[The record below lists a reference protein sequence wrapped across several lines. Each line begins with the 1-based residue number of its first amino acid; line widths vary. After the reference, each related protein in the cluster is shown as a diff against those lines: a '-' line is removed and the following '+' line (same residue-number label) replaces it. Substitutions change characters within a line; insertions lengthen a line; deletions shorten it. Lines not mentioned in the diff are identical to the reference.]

1 MFSFR
6 LFVLT
11 AALFGCIPL
20 WGQQVA
26 ANNLDATQTLV
37 LKSHAVFNSFMNDP
51 DMMWFHENIDK
62 AYGILVVPQMLRG
75 GFIVGGSGGSGVL
88 LARNRNQRDW
98 SYPAFYTL
106 GSLSV
111 GLQVGADASE
121 LVLMIMTERGLN
133 AMLSTELKLGA
144 DISVAAG
151 PIGRNAKAQ
160 TADLL
165 AFGRAKGIFG
175 GVSLEGAILA
185 PRNQWNRV
193 YYGASVSPLDI
204 LIHQMVSNPQAEPLR
219 RSMPQRRAF
228 LPWQMQQ
235 PSTYQYAPV
244 PSHQSPPP
252 ASREI
257 LPWQQ
262 QQREIFPWQQQPN
275 TFLDSPPPSPYTPY
289 QNDDFHYQQRQ
300 EYREWPK
307 Y

>member
-6 LFVLT
+6 ISPLAFVL
-11 AALFGCIPL
+11 FCCISL
-20 WGQQVA
+20 WGNHA
-26 ANNLDATQTLV
+26 TANSLDATQTLV

-51 DMMWFHENIDK
+51 DMIWFHENVDK
-62 AYGILVVPQMLRG
+62 AYGILIVPQMLRG

-88 LARNRNQRDW
+88 LARSRNHRDW

-106 GSLSV
+106 GSLSL

-133 AMLSTELKLGA
+133 AMLSTELKIGA

-175 GVSLEGAILA
+175 GVSLEGAVLA
-185 PRNQWNRV
+185 PRNQWNRI
-193 YYGASVSPLDI
+193 YYGAPVSPLDI
-204 LIHQMVSNPQAEPLR
+204 LIHRMVSNPQAELLR
-219 RSMPQRRAF
+219 RTLPQKRTL

-235 PSTYQYAPV
+235 PSTYRHV
-244 PSHQSPPP
+244 PSHQEPFPP
-252 ASREI
+252 SKEI

-262 QQREIFPWQQQPN
+262 QSQPYP
-275 TFLDSPPPSPYTPY
+275 LMDSPPPPY
-289 QNDDFHYQQRQ
+289 QDEDFHYQQRQ
-300 EYREWPK
+300 EYRDWPK